1 MQKSL
6 KTGFK
11 ISELNEKRTKLT
23 NTAKTLFAT
32 PGDSELKT
40 AFTHAVNDFIDSI
53 LTYTEDLLAQLD
65 RDFSAAMRP
74 KPFSSSCSP
83 GVGSSTED
91 WGGGGEQSEMDYTF
105 LAADNEILNDE
116 LASRDEMIQRLTE
129 HIGALE
135 RSNKER
141 IQDVHRLTQDNLLL
155 LEQKVGALGQE
166 EEGNKVCELL
176 RAEAAIVAQN
186 NKELL
191 KTIEAMKAEEARLE
205 RLLAAQ
211 EEQRTALEEQCDRVY
226 SATQKL
232 CFEQQQHVQN
242 DEHDTNSNALSRRKS
257 RRQRK
262 VMSMCADD
270 VVSESTRMGSPSAV
284 VNVSLSR
291 RGYDGCDSSTKRL
304 VALLG
309 SVVPGFESEWGKLS
323 KEKISVVDRAVRSL
337 AKSGGNDNMV
347 SSQRAIRDIPE
358 AIWDWERAGYVSELQ
373 RKIAHRK
380 ISLSTREAA
389 RRNELANIASE
400 LGARI
405 AKLVGALSLVLSSQ
419 HANTAGAGSG
429 YESQSLG
436 SRRRK
441 TMSDAGDIGEASTA
455 VLDPKNAYFARE
467 EIDSDFTI
475 IRGVISDL
483 ISHVR
488 EYTKDSDSN
497 DGSNGSS
504 DNSDTTDEKAA
515 KRASAPK
522 LGRVYDQLENEIRC
536 VCVKGTADSAA
547 VAVAARSW
555 EGRMG
560 ACAQLARAL
569 ERDGASATACASR
582 IFAIVSA
589 GYRCFKN
596 FASDPYRFMLWELS
610 TTALRL
616 ARVLFR
622 VSNCYETARQ
632 IAATPAPQKA
642 SADTPDT
649 GLWDEL
655 LSERRGSDDDD
666 SGVTLNRLVEAMTPV
681 NPIRHKHDVGVV
693 CGALGMLRRYTHPG
707 VLLGKLIERYNVP
720 GSALSAKH
728 RDQVQ
733 QNVLCVLRTW
743 TTSFAAVD
751 DLDAVGAVQVLLRF
765 LEGLP
770 QEAAVPAAL
779 THPATAAVANVQQL
793 RREVRHALSQHNRW
807 GRAQAAPH
815 ARIPIFREINSPLEL
830 ITMSNPII
838 VAEQLTLATH
848 AKMAAMR
855 ASDLS
860 YLITNNINNNN
871 TTNNN
876 NNNDNISDTEDKTR
890 DKRIGKKEEKD
901 KVRRNVTV
909 MMEEGM
915 DVCNGGG
922 GMVERLEQVRQL
934 VGIATLVGGS
944 ADQRAMVLNRL
955 AKMMV
960 RLHELRNFNDL
971 MCVYMGF
978 KSACVGQL
986 ERTMRA
992 VSPETT
998 AALSRFDRL
1007 FSDEK
1012 CREYRKE
1019 VERAV
1024 GDGKPFIPAL
1034 EVVRRDLVALGD
1046 RMGGAVSVDGC
1057 EEFWECVAPV
1067 VKCQSRQYT
1076 IVVVEPLCSAVDEL
1090 PTCTDAAL
1098 FSLSSAYEPRKH
1110 VGYLG
1115 KK

>member
-1 MQKSL
+1 MQKSHR
-6 KTGFK
+6 TVFK

-65 RDFSAAMRP
+65 RDISAAMRP

-83 GVGSSTED
+83 GVDSSTED

-155 LEQKVGALGQE
+155 LEQKIDALGQE

-232 CFEQQQHVQN
+232 CFEQQHVQG
-242 DEHDTNSNALSRRKS
+242 DEHNSNSNTLSRRKS

-270 VVSESTRMGSPSAV
+270 VVSESTRMGSPSAI

-291 RGYDGCDSSTKRL
+291 RGNDGCDSSTKRL

-337 AKSGGNDNMV
+337 AKSGGNDNVV

-373 RKIAHRK
+373 RKLAYRK
-380 ISLSTREAA
+380 ITLSTREAA
-389 RRNELANIASE
+389 RRNELVNIASE

-419 HANTAGAGSG
+419 CANPAGAGSS

-441 TMSDAGDIGEASTA
+441 TMSDARDIGDASTA
-455 VLDPKNAYFARE
+455 VLDPKNVYFARE

-497 DGSNGSS
+497 DSGGGNS
-504 DNSDTTDEKAA
+504 DNNDVTDEKAA

-536 VCVKGTADSAA
+536 VCVKGTADSAV

-560 ACAQLARAL
+560 ACAQLARGL
-569 ERDGASATACASR
+569 ERDGTSATACASR

-642 SADTPDT
+642 SANTPDT

-655 LSERRGSDDDD
+655 LSERRGSEDDD

-743 TTSFAAVD
+743 ATSFAAVD

-770 QEAAVPAAL
+770 QETAVPAAL

-793 RREVRHALSQHNRW
+793 RREVRHALSQHNRYD
-807 GRAQAAPH
+807 RAQAAPH

-848 AKMAAMR
+848 AKMAVIR

-860 YLITNNINNNN
+860 YLITTNIANNTNSNNNIN
-871 TTNNN
+871 
-876 NNNDNISDTEDKTR
+876 ISDMEDKMR
-890 DKRIGKKEEKD
+890 DKSTGKKEERD
-901 KVRRNVTV
+901 KVKRNVAM

-915 DVCNGGG
+915 DVCNGIS
-922 GMVERLEQVRQL
+922 GMIERLEQVRQL

-944 ADQRAMVLNRL
+944 ADQRAMMLNRL

-1007 FSDEK
+1007 FSEEK

-1046 RMGGAVSVDGC
+1046 RMGGAVSVDCC